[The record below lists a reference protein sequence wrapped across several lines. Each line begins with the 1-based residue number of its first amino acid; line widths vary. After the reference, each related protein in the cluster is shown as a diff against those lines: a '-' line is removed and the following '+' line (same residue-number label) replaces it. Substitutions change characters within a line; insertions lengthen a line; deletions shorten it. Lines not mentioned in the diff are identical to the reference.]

1 MYRVNSIKILS
12 KLIEDNYKNISNKT
26 CNSTQGEILSGKYL
40 DRSVKNKTSRLDFV
54 DIKEKFDVDV
64 INIEKKIFTISK
76 KNSENYNNLL
86 QEVIEKI
93 LFSFKN
99 CKEFS
104 SKNLDIG
111 WGNNIYR
118 NITLKMKEYEEYLL
132 NPFSVSDGVIQCKK
146 CKSYKTFSCQVQTRS
161 SDESSTTI
169 ARCMI
174 CNKSWVYSG

>member
-12 KLIEDNYKNISNKT
+12 KLIQDNYKNMSKKDYDDNMV
-26 CNSTQGEILSGKYL
+26 SGEYL
-40 DRSVKNKTSRLDFV
+40 EKNVKKNRTSRLDFV
-54 DIKEKFDVDV
+54 DIKEEFDVDI

-93 LFSFKN
+93 LFSFKI
-99 CKEFS
+99 CKQIS
-104 SKNLDIG
+104 SKNLNIG
-111 WGNNIYR
+111 WENNIYK

-174 CNKSWVYSG
+174 CNKSWIYSG